1 MFKEIERILTNTGT
15 YICVTL
21 AESYIL
27 ETLLSFFTNTST
39 STWNIT
45 IEIIETIKAS
55 PFKAFF
61 FFIQKSNTAT
71 TTTTTTT
78 TTNATSSTI
87 DLYVD
92 NMGNRMTSCQAVRSD
107 TAMSTILSIQEF
119 HQFDMGALK

>member
-15 YICVTL
+15 YICITL

-27 ETLLSFFTNTST
+27 ETLLSFFTNTS
-39 STWNIT
+39 SGTWNIT

-61 FFIQKSNTAT
+61 FVIQKSN
-71 TTTTTTT
+71 TT

-87 DLYVD
+87 DFYVD
-92 NMGNRMTSCQAVRSD
+92 NMGNRMTSCQAVKSD

>member
-1 MFKEIERILTNTGT
+1 MFKEIERILTSTGT
-15 YICVTL
+15 YVCITL

-27 ETLLSFFTNTST
+27 ETLLSFFTNTSS

-45 IEIIETIKAS
+45 IEIIEAIKAS
-55 PFKAFF
+55 PFKAVFF
-61 FFIQKSNTAT
+61 IIQKSN
-71 TTTTTTT
+71 T

>member
-15 YICVTL
+15 YVCITL

-27 ETLLSFFTNTST
+27 ETLLSFFTNTSS

-61 FFIQKSNTAT
+61 FFIQKSN
-71 TTTTTTT
+71 T